1 MALPA
6 ITLRNTKGSAL
17 TFSEMDN
24 NLTNLQTANIGVQV
38 NGGTVSNIALND
50 PIRFTQGTGITL
62 TNNSGNITVAATN
75 IYGDS
80 NVAAFTGNISA
91 KVSGFSIGYL
101 EMPQVAAGNVTL
113 ALADSG
119 KHFYST
125 SSNPTTVTIPNNAN
139 VAFATGT
146 VITVVN
152 QGTGN
157 ITIARQN
164 EANLYLGGNATI
176 ANRTITTYGV
186 ATLLKVATN
195 TWFINGTGVA

>member
-1 MALPA
+1 MALPE

-38 NGGTVSNIALND
+38 NGGGVSNIALND

-62 TNNSGNITVAATN
+62 TNNSGNVTIAATN

-80 NVAAFTGNISA
+80 NVAAYTGNISA
-91 KVSGFSIGYL
+91 KVAGLSIGYL
-101 EMPQVAAGNVTL
+101 EVPQVASGNVTL

-125 SSNPTTVTIPNNAN
+125 SSNPTTISIPTNAN
-139 VAFATGT
+139 VAFPIGT
-146 VITVVN
+146 AITIVN

-157 ITIARQN
+157 ITVNRGTTD
-164 EANLYLGGNATI
+164 LYLSGNATS
-176 ANRTITTYGV
+176 ASRTISTYGMV
-186 ATLLKVATN
+186 GLLKVATD
-195 TWFINGTGVA
+195 TWFINGNGVA